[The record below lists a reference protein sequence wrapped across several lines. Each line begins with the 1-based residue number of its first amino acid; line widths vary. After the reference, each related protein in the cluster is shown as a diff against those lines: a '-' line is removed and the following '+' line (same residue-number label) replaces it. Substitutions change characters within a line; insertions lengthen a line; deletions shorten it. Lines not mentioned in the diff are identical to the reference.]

1 MTTGIDLEGL
11 TGAGILPQ
19 WCAVVTNEI
28 GSLELTLAH
37 THSCYVTALRF
48 SKEERTLYV
57 DMVYADD
64 DLFWNCAPYLLPVS
78 LPEGVMAVRAGVLE
92 KVEKLPD
99 PVPYYTE
106 GLPRLTYE

>member
-1 MTTGIDLEGL
+1 MATEIDLEGL

-19 WCAVVTNEI
+19 QCAVVTNET

-37 THSCYVTALRF
+37 DRGCYVTALRF
-48 SKEERTLYV
+48 DSAEGVLYV
-57 DMVYADD
+57 DMAYADD

-106 GLPRLTYE
+106 GLPRITYE